1 MAEVAMSSTPE
12 DKPLYVHH
20 STVWFDELDM
30 LGVLHNARY
39 AIHVERAMTAWYHSL
54 TGVDPSDGYNVV
66 KHYEI
71 EFLRPFTRER
81 GELVVEVWLERL
93 GNTSAVYAFRCVSAA
108 QDGSEPGAGSAVG
121 DRTEIEHAR
130 GTRTIVKVIPGELR
144 PAPWTESF
152 RALVGAWAGEMP
164 LN

>member
-1 MAEVAMSSTPE
+1 MSTSSTPAG
-12 DKPLYVHH
+12 KPLYVHR

-54 TGVDPSDGYNVV
+54 TGVDPSDGHNVV

-81 GELVVEVWLERL
+81 GELAVEVRLERL
-93 GNTSAVYAFRCVSAA
+93 GNTSAVYAFRCVSEVADSV
-108 QDGSEPGAGSAVG
+108 QF
-121 DRTEIEHAR
+121 EHAR
-130 GTRTIVKVIPGELR
+130 GTRTIVKVTPGDLR
-144 PAPWTESF
+144 PAPWSEGF
-152 RALVGAWAGEMP
+152 RAQAG
-164 LN
+164 

>member
-1 MAEVAMSSTPE
+1 MSSTPA
-12 DKPLYVHH
+12 DKPLYVHR

-30 LGVLHNARY
+30 VGVLHNARY
-39 AIHVERAMTAWYHSL
+39 AIHVERAMTSWYHSL
-54 TGVDPSDGYNVV
+54 TGVDPADAYNVV

-108 QDGSEPGAGSAVG
+108 QEGAKIEDGA
-121 DRTEIEHAR
+121 EIEHAR
-130 GTRTIVKVIPGELR
+130 GTRTIVKVTPGELR
-144 PAPWTESF
+144 PAPWSEAF
-152 RALVGAWAGEMP
+152 RALIGA
-164 LN
+164 

>member
-12 DKPLYVHH
+12 GKPLYVHH

-93 GNTSAVYAFRCVSAA
+93 GNTSAVFAFRCVSAA
-108 QDGSEPGAGSAVG
+108 QDGGEPAAG
-121 DRTEIEHAR
+121 TEIEHAR
-130 GTRTIVKVIPGELR
+130 GTRTIVKVTHGELR
-144 PAPWTESF
+144 PAPWSESF
-152 RALVGAWAGEMP
+152 RALAGA
-164 LN
+164 

>member
-1 MAEVAMSSTPE
+1 MSGTKTQQAA
-12 DKPLYVHH
+12 DGGKPVYIHR

-54 TGVDPSDGYNVV
+54 PGLDPTDDYVVV

-81 GELVVEVWLERL
+81 GELVVEIGLGRL
-93 GNTSAVYAFRCVSAA
+93 GNTSAVYTFRCLSEAE
-108 QDGSEPGAGSAVG
+108 DG
-121 DRTEIEHAR
+121 TEIEHAR
-130 GTRTIVKVIPGELR
+130 GSRTIVKVTQGDLR
-144 PAPWTESF
+144 PTPWTDSL
-152 RALVGAWAGEMP
+152 RALVLHAAA
-164 LN
+164 

>member
-1 MAEVAMSSTPE
+1 MSSSSTPAG
-12 DKPLYVHH
+12 KPLYVHR

-54 TGVDPSDGYNVV
+54 TGADPSDGHIVV

-81 GELVVEVWLERL
+81 GELAVEVRLERL
-93 GNTSAVYAFRCVSAA
+93 GNTSAVYAFRCVSEVA
-108 QDGSEPGAGSAVG
+108 DGVQF
-121 DRTEIEHAR
+121 EHAR
-130 GTRTIVKVIPGELR
+130 GIRTIVKVTPGDLR
-144 PAPWTESF
+144 PAPWSEDF
-152 RALVGAWAGEMP
+152 RAQAG
-164 LN
+164 

>member
-1 MAEVAMSSTPE
+1 MSSTPE

-39 AIHVERAMTAWYHSL
+39 AIHVERAMAAWFHSL
-54 TGVDPSDGYNVV
+54 TGIDPSDGYNVV

-93 GNTSAVYAFRCVSAA
+93 GTTSAVFAFRCVSAA
-108 QDGSEPGAGSAVG
+108 QDGGEPAAG
-121 DRTEIEHAR
+121 TEIEHAR
-130 GTRTIVKVIPGELR
+130 GTRTIVKVTHGELR
-144 PAPWTESF
+144 PAPWSGSF
-152 RALVGAWAGEMP
+152 RALAGA
-164 LN
+164 